1 MEKLKKI
8 WCQGKNY
15 WQKKTRVWRI
25 LFCSI
30 MSGLVVLVY
39 LGLVLLT
46 IKPAILTLARL
57 RESIGGACHEECQ
70 LARFAWR
77 QELIN
82 DLKSGDKS
90 LERKMME
97 YFLDQEEDLEFIE
110 ELIKVYSSVYSED
123 NLPDYL
129 SGYLQN
135 QSFSS
140 ELQVLIFNYFFAKN
154 QVGEADLDYYLALL
168 SDANNF
174 QLKQAAIQAI
184 SNIEDQAALFT
195 EQQIE
200 IISELLETTN
210 INNRLRQSLVL
221 LLGDYYRF
229 FPEKVGEILIAVY
242 NSLNADKISQFFAA
256 DILNRYLLTTE
267 FPEPF
272 IGSAEWEVYYIEE
285 TPVLDGNKVDF
296 SE

>member
-129 SGYLQN
+129 KMSKGRN
-135 QSFSS
+135 R
-140 ELQVLIFNYFFAKN
+140 
-154 QVGEADLDYYLALL
+154 YYLLP
-168 SDANNF
+168 
-174 QLKQAAIQAI
+174 
-184 SNIEDQAALFT
+184 
-195 EQQIE
+195 
-200 IISELLETTN
+200 
-210 INNRLRQSLVL
+210 L
-221 LLGDYYRF
+221 LLGIAGLIYQYQKQNKDFWVVTLLFVLTGFAILVYLNQYPFQPRERDYAYAGSFYAFTIWIGLGVLWLIQLVSKKYYIDELYDFMFVKPSLWLSRF
-229 FPEKVGEILIAVY
+229 LHEVVELRFIDRIVNGVGQVVIWTGNTVRYVQTGNVGFYMFIMILGIILI
-242 NSLNADKISQFFAA
+242 LFFN
-256 DILNRYLLTTE
+256 IL
-267 FPEPF
+267 
-272 IGSAEWEVYYIEE
+272 I
-285 TPVLDGNKVDF
+285 
-296 SE
+296 